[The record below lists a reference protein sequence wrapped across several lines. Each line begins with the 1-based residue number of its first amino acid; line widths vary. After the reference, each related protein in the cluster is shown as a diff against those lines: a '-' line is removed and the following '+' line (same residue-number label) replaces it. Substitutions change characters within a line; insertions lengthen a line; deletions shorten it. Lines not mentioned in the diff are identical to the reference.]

1 MFEYSAVDAE
11 SEETTGK
18 IEATTQVDAIN
29 KLKNQG
35 LWPKQVIEESKGKLK
50 ASKNDRKKNRSR
62 SKFQSKS
69 KGSDILSSV
78 LMGGGALGIV
88 LYFVFS
94 NQFTK
99 KSKIIEAI
107 KVNDP
112 PVMSELLSPV
122 ADAKPELEG
131 VNYDELKGRDGLF
144 YRKASNIPYTGETY
158 VLYPS
163 GEIKESFKFK
173 NGIIDGPSFS
183 WHKNGQKDSEGNM
196 KDGKFH
202 GLQTSW
208 YENGQKRIESTWKE
222 FLRHGLETQWHE
234 NGQKESEVT
243 YKDGKPEGLVAM
255 WHQNGQKL
263 SETTYKDGKLV
274 GSQKWW
280 NSKGESVDSKEEAKA
295 E

>member
-50 ASKNDRKKNRSR
+50 ASKNNRKKNRSR
-62 SKFQSKS
+62 SKSQSKS
-69 KGSDILSSV
+69 KGSDVLSSV
-78 LMGGGALGIV
+78 LVGGGALGIV

-122 ADAKPELEG
+122 ADAKPELKG
-131 VNYDELKGRDGLF
+131 VNDDELE
-144 YRKASNIPYTGETY
+144 YRGDILHLKYSLKYSDTRYTGKAY
-158 VLYPS
+158 AL
-163 GEIKESFKFK
+163 
-173 NGIIDGPSFS
+173 
-183 WHKNGQKDSEGNM
+183 HK
-196 KDGKFH
+196 
-202 GLQTSW
+202 
-208 YENGQKRIESTWKE
+208 
-222 FLRHGLETQWHE
+222 GLEA
-234 NGQKESEVT
+234 NF
-243 YKDGKPEGLVAM
+243 KDGKPDGLM
-255 WHQNGQKL
+255 LQWHQNGQKQ
-263 SETTYKDGKLV
+263 SESYFKDGVQISVKF
-274 GSQKWW
+274 W
-280 NSKGESVDSKEEAKA
+280 NSKGEPVDTLRESGK
-295 E
+295 

>member
-11 SEETTGK
+11 SEEITGK

-29 KLKNQG
+29 KLKSQG
-35 LWPKQVIEESKGKLK
+35 LWPKQVIEEGKRKLR

-62 SKFQSKS
+62 SKSQSKS
-69 KGSDILSSV
+69 KGSYILSSV
-78 LMGGGALGIV
+78 LVGGGALGIV

-131 VNYDELKGRDGLF
+131 VKRDDLEF
-144 YRKASNIPYTGETY
+144 RDRIAYFKDTPYTGKSFN
-158 VLYPS
+158 LY
-163 GEIKESFKFK
+163 E
-173 NGIIDGPSFS
+173 
-183 WHKNGQKDSEGNM
+183 NGQRRLEGSYKDGEMDGLWTLWHENGQRKVEEKF
-196 KDGKFH
+196 KDGKKEGSIF
-202 GLQTSW
+202 W
-208 YENGQKRIESTWKE
+208 DENGQKR
-222 FLRHGLETQWHE
+222 
-234 NGQKESEVT
+234 SEVNW
-243 YKDGKPEGLVAM
+243 KDGEIV
-255 WHQNGQKL
+255 
-263 SETTYKDGKLV
+263 
-274 GSQKWW
+274 SQKSWDE
-280 NSKGESVDSKEEAKA
+280 KGEPVDSEEEAFA